1 MTDPGIRWRFIATS
15 VARLLLPLWFVIYGV
30 LMAQNLIGHDFA
42 FIDIEVYRTAA
53 AAALAGQDPWA
64 PQPGALAFA
73 GPPPTL
79 LLFLP
84 LTLVPLEVAIV
95 IATAAFAVAAVWA
108 VRRLGLPLWWV
119 LFPPVLE
126 CLIVGNPDV
135 LVLAFLLVRGPLA
148 GLAIVAKVYGIIPLV
163 YQRRWPAVA
172 LGSAVAA
179 LTLPLWPPFIASL
192 GAVSASLDSQS
203 EGFSAWGTWWM
214 IPTVLALWF
223 LRHKGAEWLVVP
235 GLWPHTQ
242 THYGAMS
249 LPVMSRYPVAAAIV
263 GLGTPLAPPIAI
275 IVIALQERLGLGP
288 EPAAP
293 AAPAAA
299 TEPERAP

>member
-1 MTDPGIRWRFIATS
+1 MSEFGIRWRFIATS
-15 VARLLLPLWFVIYGV
+15 VARLLLPMWFAIYGA
-30 LMAQNLIGHDFA
+30 LMVQNLVSHDFQ

-53 AAALAGQDPWA
+53 GAALAGEDPWA
-64 PQPGALAFA
+64 PRPGALAFA

-79 LLFLP
+79 LLFVP
-84 LTLVPLEVAIV
+84 LTLVSLEVAIV
-95 IATAAFAVAAVWA
+95 VVTAILVVAAVWA
-108 VRRLGLPLWWV
+108 VRRLELPLWWV

-135 LVLAFLLVRGPLA
+135 LVLAFLLARGPLA
-148 GLAIVAKVYGIIPLV
+148 GLAVVAKVYAVIPLI
-163 YQRRWPAVA
+163 YQRRWKALA
-172 LGSAVAA
+172 LGSAVSA
-179 LTLPLWPPFIASL
+179 LTLPLWPAFIADL
-192 GAVSASLDSQS
+192 GSITGSLDVQS

-214 IPTVLALWF
+214 LPTLLALWM
-223 LRHKGAEWLVVP
+223 LRRKGAEWLVVP

-249 LPVMSRYPVAAAIV
+249 LPVMHRYPIAAAIV

-288 EPAAP
+288 GPDEPKP
-293 AAPAAA
+293 
-299 TEPERAP
+299 

>member
-1 MTDPGIRWRFIATS
+1 MTESGIRWRFIATS
-15 VARLLLPLWFVIYGV
+15 VARLLLPLWFVIYGA
-30 LMAQNLIGHDFA
+30 LMAGNLISHDFQ

-64 PQPGALAFA
+64 VQPGALAFA

-79 LLFLP
+79 LLFMP
-84 LTLVPLEVAIV
+84 LTFVPLEVAIV
-95 IATAAFAVAAVWA
+95 VATAVFVGAAVWA
-108 VRRLGLPLWWV
+108 VHRLGLPLWWV

-148 GLAIVAKVYGIIPLV
+148 GVAVVAKVYGIIPLV
-163 YQRRWPAVA
+163 YQRRWGSVA
-172 LGSAVAA
+172 LGSILAA
-179 LTLPLWPPFIASL
+179 LTIPLWPSFIANL
-192 GAVSASLDSQS
+192 GSIADNLDAQA
-203 EGFSAWGTWWM
+203 EGFSAWGTWWLV
-214 IPTVLALWF
+214 PTLLALWF
-223 LRHKGAEWLVVP
+223 LRRKGSEWLVVP

-275 IVIALQERLGLGP
+275 IIIALQERLGLGP
-288 EPAAP
+288 PPSEEAP
-293 AAPAAA
+293 
-299 TEPERAP
+299 

>member
-1 MTDPGIRWRFIATS
+1 VTDPGIRWRYIATT
-15 VARLLLPLWFVIYGV
+15 VGRFLLPLWFLLNGI
-30 LMAQNLIGHDFA
+30 LMLQNLVSHGFQ

-79 LLFLP
+79 LLFVP
-84 LTLVPLEVAIV
+84 LTFVSLEVAIV
-95 IATAAFAVAAVWA
+95 IATGVFVGAAVWA
-108 VRRLGLPLWWV
+108 VRRLQLPMWWI

-148 GLAIVAKVYGIIPLV
+148 GLAVVAKVYGVIPLLF
-163 YQRRWPAVA
+163 QRRWGA
-172 LGSAVAA
+172 LLLGCALAA
-179 LTLPLWPPFIASL
+179 LTLPLWPAFLANLGTINASL
-192 GAVSASLDSQS
+192 QGQA
-203 EGFSAWGTWWM
+203 EGFSAWGTWWLV
-214 IPTVLALWF
+214 PTVLALWV
-223 LRHKGAEWLVVP
+223 LRRKGAEWLIVP

-249 LPVMSRYPVAAAIV
+249 LPVMHRYPLAAAIV
-263 GLGTPLAPPIAI
+263 GLATPLAPPLAI
-275 IVIALQERLGLGP
+275 IIIAVQERLGLGP
-288 EPAAP
+288 AQPP
-293 AAPAAA
+293 
-299 TEPERAP
+299 PERLP